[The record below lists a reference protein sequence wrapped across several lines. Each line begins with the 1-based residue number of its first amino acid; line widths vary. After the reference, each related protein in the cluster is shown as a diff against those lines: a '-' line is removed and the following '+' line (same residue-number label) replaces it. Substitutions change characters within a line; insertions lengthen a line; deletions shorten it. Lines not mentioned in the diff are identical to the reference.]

1 MLRSQNSC
9 PVSGLTC
16 SSSTDG
22 FSDSFNKGHILIPA
36 ASLEVGIHAR
46 LVPPFNSIMVFA
58 CLTVFETRV
67 PVVQAV

>member
-36 ASLEVGIHAR
+36 ASLEVGIHAC
-46 LVPPFNSIMVFA
+46 LMSPLNTVMVFA
-58 CLTVFETRV
+58 CLTVFETRIH
-67 PVVQAV
+67 VVQAV